1 MNRLRAQESDNVRKQ
16 FLHRLECGRFWR
28 LRHKDLTA
36 FERDQRLRDLCG
48 PEHQIDR
55 AGCDSATRHAV
66 IAGFAHVLG
75 DDETAFR
82 LYRLQAK
89 TAVGASSR
97 KDHADSARAIFAS
110 EGIQEEV
117 ERKPRAVS
125 CLRLRNPQR
134 ALVVDR
140 QIDARRNDIHA
151 LAFDRHSV
159 GRQQD
164 RHRGMARK
172 QIHHHAVVAGVQ
184 VLHDDEGHSVDRRQ
198 RVQKLPASIEASG
211 RGADRDD
218 RKLRGLAGRE
228 GLRYPA
234 RSLPLDDMM
243 EASRHSE
250 SFLEGRRSNGA
261 SDKSIAIF
269 ARDCDPFRRTA
280 HARANARERES

>member
-1 MNRLRAQESDNVRKQ
+1 MVAHKVGNDALGEKIENRGIPKEARDIDQQIPGELIAFVRVPTQEIEILGGGLDGRQRHPPLDSPLERAVLVKGEVMNRLRAQESDNVRKQ

-82 LYRLQAK
+82 LYGLQAK
-89 TAVGASSR
+89 TAVGAGSR
-97 KDHADSARAIFAS
+97 KDHADRARAIFAS

-151 LAFDRHSV
+151 LAFDCHSV
-159 GRQQD
+159 GRQQ
-164 RHRGMARK
+164 R
-172 QIHHHAVVAGVQ
+172 
-184 VLHDDEGHSVDRRQ
+184 
-198 RVQKLPASIEASG
+198 PASRYGPQADPPSCCRGWG
-211 RGADRDD
+211 RGA
-218 RKLRGLAGRE
+218 
-228 GLRYPA
+228 
-234 RSLPLDDMM
+234 
-243 EASRHSE
+243 
-250 SFLEGRRSNGA
+250 
-261 SDKSIAIF
+261 
-269 ARDCDPFRRTA
+269 
-280 HARANARERES
+280 ER